1 MFGKKKQAGPPS
13 TPTTAAELGT
23 YPQVGTLGYCTD
35 DELFTIQGKVDKQTT
50 DLRKV
55 EEQKIE
61 QWSEVIQRPASQQC
75 IFFLNAFWPY
85 MKTDVAERFYNE
97 WKVFKIIQK
106 ESGVFAEDS
115 PSVNG
120 ALALLFM
127 QRLKRGLTKTDFDAE
142 FKNIDSNFDGAMA
155 FGEYLCWDQKKSPA
169 EVMYRPQRYS
179 QTIARCITRVIAAER
194 AMKEYNYA
202 FEKIKTAV
210 DAGANIVVPEKN
222 ATNAAEVEAAM
233 KALFSANKAKNELE
247 QFKKKTDLKGLNA
260 EAASAKEALS
270 KAFLAAKEE
279 GTAFWE
285 AQVAKESNSLLSQ
298 KQQAALNK

>member
-13 TPTTAAELGT
+13 TPTTATELGT

-155 FGEYLCWDQKKSPA
+155 FGEYLCWDQKKTPA

-179 QTIARCITRVIAAER
+179 QAIARCITRVIAAER
-194 AMKEYNYA
+194 AIKQYNYA
-202 FEKIKTAV
+202 FEALQTAS
-210 DAGANIVVPEKN
+210 DAGDGASDPAVIF
-222 ATNAAEVEAAM
+222 AA
-233 KALFSANKAKNELE
+233 KKAKNELE
-247 QFKKKTDLKGLNA
+247 QFKKNSDLKGLNA